1 MHISPPEIEVQ
12 QIEMVNEEPGLKS
25 EEANG
30 NKQSD
35 TSLTKTK
42 SNNDVNENQVDKT
55 AENPEHIELVQ
66 KTANSLNINWENL
79 FHVFPKALQWAH

>member
-12 QIEMVNEEPGLKS
+12 QIEMVNEEPGLKG

-30 NKQSD
+30 NKEDD

-66 KTANSLNINWENL
+66 KTANS
-79 FHVFPKALQWAH
+79 

>member
-12 QIEMVNEEPGLKS
+12 QIEMVDEEPGLKS
-25 EEANG
+25 KEANG
-30 NKQSD
+30 NKEDD

-66 KTANSLNINWENL
+66 KTANS
-79 FHVFPKALQWAH
+79 